1 VTIDPDEHTRRLAQN
16 DATGWFE
23 TLYRQ
28 AARGEAQV
36 PWDRGMPHPLLVDW
50 IEERRPAGAGRS
62 AVVVGCGLGFDA
74 ELVAAQGFATT
85 AFDVAPSAVEAAAA
99 RHPGSAVSY
108 VVADLLDLPGD
119 WHHGFDLVVEIMT
132 VQALPR
138 SLRSD
143 VTGAVAGL
151 VAPGGRLLV
160 IAVMLGEGDDPD
172 DGPPWPLTEV
182 EVSAFGAVGLD
193 VVVVEPHHTA
203 SAPGRSPDLHR
214 WRAEFARPSMSAG

>member
-1 VTIDPDEHTRRLAQN
+1 MTIDPDEHTRRLADQ

-36 PWDRGMPHPLLVDW
+36 PWDRGMPHPLLVDRVEGW
-50 IEERRPAGAGRS
+50 PDGSGRS

-74 ELVAAQGFATT
+74 ELIASLGFATT

-99 RHPGSAVSY
+99 RHPASEVSY
-108 VVADLLDLPGD
+108 VVADLLDLPEE

-138 SLRSD
+138 RLRSD
-143 VTGAVAGL
+143 VTSAVASL

-160 IAVMLGEGDDPD
+160 IAVMLTDGEDRD
-172 DGPPWPLTEV
+172 DGPPWPLTEP
-182 EVSAFGAVGLD
+182 EVRAFGTADLD
-193 VVVVEPHHTA
+193 VVAVEPHHTA
-203 SAPGRSPDLHR
+203 SVLGGARDIHR
-214 WRAEFARPSMSAG
+214 WRAEFARPPAPAG